1 MTDSLTHLHHRSQQ
15 QVIELFLSV
24 PGGFEDVAVRR
35 LPSLLLDT
43 ATHIHYQIGSGYLSL
58 RFGAH
63 SNGDNNNNSDHAGGS
78 GNTGGSEDA
87 TESRLSHPSSSLK
100 HQRNNTESTS
110 KVIAD
115 LIEHPPLCIF
125 AAYVSIGEISIPRTL
140 LFDAPPRD
148 LLDYCMNGFKSP
160 SKPPAATI
168 QHGSSSP
175 LDPQRTGNDEV
186 PEATTAD
193 DGDDLGLRWRQGL
206 SVLQF
211 APSTL
216 SESLASFFSQATPL
230 INSAETHKGSL
241 DANSSEATSPV
252 RYRASFDRGDVQH
265 KNLRSQD
272 LAAALGGLTGDS
284 FPSWKVNL
292 KEFDV
297 EVMGRWIQ
305 DELEEVQYKPKPS
318 ADRLIS
324 ARSEEEED
332 DTESSN
338 KRPRIERASQQQGAE
353 NGGEFIRMQVG
364 MTLPLALS
372 TCPYRF
378 RPLDGR
384 TSLRIEIAYSLLAL
398 ADPKPGEVVIDT
410 CSGVGTIPIVGAVHY
425 PKSWFIGLEVLPYN
439 VERAAQNAKEMI
451 EKVDRHHE
459 QERAAAKSEA
469 GTSTGT
475 IVRYRNTRHPSLIV
489 GDAGA
494 VCWRPGAVDLIISG
508 RLFFFYISF
517 AAKIESLSAFS
528 TVSSKTPFFHSALT
542 FFFFFFFSTFILKI
556 DLPWGKRENSH
567 VYNCKL
573 YPRLIRE
580 IIRLLRV
587 NGRALLITGERKLLQ
602 RQLDAPFAKPH
613 LKLLQK
619 REITIGYKVMVFELL
634 RV

>member
-1 MTDSLTHLHHRSQQ
+1 MLTMTTHNYHQPQRQT
-15 QVIELFLSV
+15 IEIFLSV
-24 PGGFEDVAVRR
+24 PGGLEDVAVRR
-35 LPSLLLDT
+35 LPSLLLDS
-43 ATHIHYQIGSGYLSL
+43 ATHIHYQIGSGYLTL

-63 SNGDNNNNSDHAGGS
+63 SSDDSNNNNNGHTGGS
-78 GNTGGSEDA
+78 GNTVGGEDA
-87 TESRLSHPSSSLK
+87 TESRSSPSSSFK
-100 HQRNNTESTS
+100 YRRNNTESIS

-140 LFDAPPRD
+140 LFDAPPKE

-160 SKPPAATI
+160 ATPLPATT

-175 LDPQRTGNDEV
+175 LDPQKIGNDEAL
-186 PEATTAD
+186 EATVTND
-193 DGDDLGLRWRQGL
+193 DDDLGLRWWQGL

-216 SESLASFFSQATPL
+216 SESLASFLPQATPL
-230 INSAETHKGSL
+230 INSAETHKSSRN
-241 DANSSEATSPV
+241 ANSTEATLPV

-265 KNLRSQD
+265 KGVRSQD
-272 LAAALGGLTGDS
+272 LAAALGGLTGDT

-305 DELEEVQYKPKPS
+305 DELEEVQYKPKLS

-324 ARSEEEED
+324 VRSEEEEG
-332 DTESSN
+332 DTEFSN
-338 KRPRIERASQQQGAE
+338 KRPRTEKASQQQGAE
-353 NGGEFIRMQVG
+353 SGREFVKMQVG

-398 ADPKPGEVVIDT
+398 ADPKPGEVVVDT
-410 CSGVGTIPIVGAVHY
+410 CSGVGTFPIVGAVHY
-425 PKSWFIGLEVLPYN
+425 PESWFIGLEVLPYN

-459 QERAAAKSEA
+459 QERAAAECEA
-469 GTSTGT
+469 RTSTGT
-475 IVRYRNTRHPSLIV
+475 IVRSYNTCHPSLIV

-494 VCWRPGAVDLIISG
+494 VCWRSGAVDLIIS
-508 RLFFFYISF
+508 
-517 AAKIESLSAFS
+517 
-528 TVSSKTPFFHSALT
+528 
-542 FFFFFFFSTFILKI
+542 

-602 RQLDAPFAKPH
+602 RQLDAPFARPH

>member
-1 MTDSLTHLHHRSQQ
+1 MTESNYHHNHYQQ
-15 QVIELFLSV
+15 QQQTIELFLSV
-24 PGGFEDVAVRR
+24 PGGLEDVAVRK
-35 LPSLLLDT
+35 LPSQLLDT

-63 SNGDNNNNSDHAGGS
+63 PDNNNNNNYKSRSGFAGGS
-78 GNTGGSEDA
+78 GNPGGGEDA
-87 TESRLSHPSSSLK
+87 TETQLSISSSTTK
-100 HQRNNTESTS
+100 HRKPHAESVS

-125 AAYVSIGEISIPRTL
+125 AAYVSIGEICIPRTL
-140 LFDAPPRD
+140 LFDAPPKD

-160 SKPPAATI
+160 SPPPPPTTST
-168 QHGSSSP
+168 QLESSSQ
-175 LDPQRTGNDEV
+175 LDPQRIGNETG
-186 PEATTAD
+186 EATAN
-193 DGDDLGLRWRQGL
+193 GSSSNGGDLGLRWQQGL

-216 SESLASFFSQATPL
+216 SVSLASFVSQATPV
-230 INSAETHKGSL
+230 INSEQTAKSGLRTSNTEDS
-241 DANSSEATSPV
+241 SPV

-265 KNLRSQD
+265 KGVRSQD
-272 LAAALGGLTGDS
+272 LAAALGGLTGDT

-305 DELEEVQYKPKPS
+305 DGLDEIQYKPAPP
-318 ADRLIS
+318 ADRVTSIKNEGES
-324 ARSEEEED
+324 GNAD
-332 DTESSN
+332 SSN
-338 KRPRIERASQQQGAE
+338 KRPRIEQATQRRGPEQE
-353 NGGEFIRMQVG
+353 REFVRMQVG

-372 TCPYRF
+372 NCPYRF

-384 TSLRIEIAYSLLAL
+384 TSLRIEIAYTLLAL
-398 ADPKPGEVVIDT
+398 ADPKPFEVVVDP

-425 PKSWFIGLEVLPYN
+425 PESWFTGLEVLPYN

-451 EKVDRHHE
+451 EKADRYHE
-459 QERAAAKSEA
+459 QKRAATEP
-469 GTSTGT
+469 GTCTSTRT
-475 IVRYRNTRHPSLIV
+475 MVYSHRTRGPNLLV

-494 VCWRPGAVDLIISG
+494 VCWRPRVVDLI
-508 RLFFFYISF
+508 
-517 AAKIESLSAFS
+517 
-528 TVSSKTPFFHSALT
+528 VS
-542 FFFFFFFSTFILKI
+542 

-573 YPRLIRE
+573 YPRLVRE

-587 NGRALLITGERKLLQ
+587 NGRAVLITGERKLLQ
-602 RQLDAPFAKPH
+602 RQLDAPFARPH

-619 REITIGYKVMVFELL
+619 REIAIGYKVMVFELL

>member
-1 MTDSLTHLHHRSQQ
+1 M
-15 QVIELFLSV
+15 
-24 PGGFEDVAVRR
+24 AVRK

-43 ATHIHYQIGSGYLSL
+43 ATHIHYRNGSGYLSL
-58 RFGAH
+58 RFGAY
-63 SNGDNNNNSDHAGGS
+63 SNGDNSSGHASGS
-78 GNTGGSEDA
+78 GNTGGGKDA
-87 TESRLSHPSSSLK
+87 TESRPSHPSSFK
-100 HQRNNTESTS
+100 HQTNNAESIS

-115 LIEHPPLCIF
+115 LVEHPPLCIF

-140 LFDAPPRD
+140 LFDAPPKD

-160 SKPPAATI
+160 SAPPAETT
-168 QHGSSSP
+168 QHNSSSP
-175 LDPQRTGNDEV
+175 LDPQRAGNDEV
-186 PEATTAD
+186 LGVTAANN
-193 DGDDLGLRWRQGL
+193 GDDLGLRWRQGL

-230 INSAETHKGSL
+230 NSAETHK
-241 DANSSEATSPV
+241 SSRDPNTTVASSPV

-265 KNLRSQD
+265 KGVRSQD
-272 LAAALGGLTGDS
+272 LAAALGGLTGDT
-284 FPSWKVNL
+284 FPAWKVNL

-305 DELEEVQYKPKPS
+305 DELEEIQYKPKSP

-324 ARSEEEED
+324 VRSEEEED
-332 DTESSN
+332 VTESSS
-338 KRPRIERASQQQGAE
+338 KRPRIEKTSQQHGAE
-353 NGGEFIRMQVG
+353 NGGAFVRMQVG

-398 ADPKPGEVVIDT
+398 ANPKPGEVVVDT

-425 PKSWFIGLEVLPYN
+425 PECWFTGLEVLSYN

-459 QERAAAKSEA
+459 QEGAAAEYEA

-475 IVRYRNTRHPSLIV
+475 IARSRNTRHPSLIV

-508 RLFFFYISF
+508 TVCFSYISF
-517 AAKIESLSAFS
+517 LPPKLNPCLLSQR
-528 TVSSKTPFFHSALT
+528 TV
-542 FFFFFFFSTFILKI
+542 
-556 DLPWGKRENSH
+556 
-567 VYNCKL
+567 V
-573 YPRLIRE
+573 
-580 IIRLLRV
+580 
-587 NGRALLITGERKLLQ
+587 
-602 RQLDAPFAKPH
+602 
-613 LKLLQK
+613 
-619 REITIGYKVMVFELL
+619 
-634 RV
+634 

>member
-1 MTDSLTHLHHRSQQ
+1 
-15 QVIELFLSV
+15 
-24 PGGFEDVAVRR
+24 
-35 LPSLLLDT
+35 
-43 ATHIHYQIGSGYLSL
+43 
-58 RFGAH
+58 
-63 SNGDNNNNSDHAGGS
+63 
-78 GNTGGSEDA
+78 
-87 TESRLSHPSSSLK
+87 
-100 HQRNNTESTS
+100 
-110 KVIAD
+110 
-115 LIEHPPLCIF
+115 
-125 AAYVSIGEISIPRTL
+125 
-140 LFDAPPRD
+140 
-148 LLDYCMNGFKSP
+148 MNGFKSP
-160 SKPPAATI
+160 SQPQAATT

-175 LDPQRTGNDEV
+175 LDPQRTGNDEAL
-186 PEATTAD
+186 EAAAAN
-193 DGDDLGLRWRQGL
+193 DGDGLELRWRQGL

-216 SESLASFFSQATPL
+216 SESLTSFFSQATPL
-230 INSAETHKGSL
+230 INSAETHK
-241 DANSSEATSPV
+241 SSPDVNGAEATSPV

-265 KNLRSQD
+265 KGLRSQD
-272 LAAALGGLTGDS
+272 LAAALGGLTGDT

-305 DELEEVQYKPKPS
+305 DELEEIQYKPKS
-318 ADRLIS
+318 STDRLVS
-324 ARSEEEED
+324 VSSGEEEGN
-332 DTESSN
+332 TESSN
-338 KRPRIERASQQQGAE
+338 KRPQIEKASQQQGVE
-353 NGGEFIRMQVG
+353 NGGEFVRMQVG

-378 RPLDGR
+378 RPLGGR

-398 ADPKPGEVVIDT
+398 ADPKPGEVVVDT

-425 PKSWFIGLEVLPYN
+425 PESWFTGLEVQPCN

-451 EKVDRHHE
+451 EKVDRHHG

-475 IVRYRNTRHPSLIV
+475 VVRSHNTCHPNLIV

-494 VCWRPGAVDLIISG
+494 VCWRPGAVDLIIS
-508 RLFFFYISF
+508 
-517 AAKIESLSAFS
+517 
-528 TVSSKTPFFHSALT
+528 
-542 FFFFFFFSTFILKI
+542 
-556 DLPWGKRENSH
+556 DLPWGKREFSH

-587 NGRALLITGERKLLQ
+587 NGRALLITGERKLLL
-602 RQLDAPFAKPH
+602 RQLDAPFARPH
-613 LKLLQK
+613 LKLLQT

>member
-1 MTDSLTHLHHRSQQ
+1 MTTHNYHQPQRQT
-15 QVIELFLSV
+15 IEIFLSV
-24 PGGFEDVAVRR
+24 PGGLEDVAVRR
-35 LPSLLLDT
+35 LPSLLLDS
-43 ATHIHYQIGSGYLSL
+43 ATHIHYQIGSGYLTL

-63 SNGDNNNNSDHAGGS
+63 SSDDSSNNNNGHTGGS
-78 GNTGGSEDA
+78 GDTVGGEDA
-87 TESRLSHPSSSLK
+87 TESRSSPSSSFK
-100 HQRNNTESTS
+100 YRRNNTESIS

-140 LFDAPPRD
+140 LFDAPPKE

-160 SKPPAATI
+160 ATPPPATT
-168 QHGSSSP
+168 QHGSSSS
-175 LDPQRTGNDEV
+175 LDPQKIGNDEAL
-186 PEATTAD
+186 EATVTND
-193 DGDDLGLRWRQGL
+193 DDDLGLRWWQGL

-216 SESLASFFSQATPL
+216 SESLASFLLQATPL
-230 INSAETHKGSL
+230 INSAETHKSSRN
-241 DANSSEATSPV
+241 ANSTEATLPV

-265 KNLRSQD
+265 KGVRSQD
-272 LAAALGGLTGDS
+272 LAAALGGLTGDT

-305 DELEEVQYKPKPS
+305 DELEEVQYKPKLP

-324 ARSEEEED
+324 VRSEEEEG
-332 DTESSN
+332 DTEFSN
-338 KRPRIERASQQQGAE
+338 KRPRTENASQQQGAE
-353 NGGEFIRMQVG
+353 SGGEFVKMQVG

-398 ADPKPGEVVIDT
+398 ADPKPGEVVVDT
-410 CSGVGTIPIVGAVHY
+410 CSGVGTFPIVGAVHY
-425 PKSWFIGLEVLPYN
+425 PESWFIGLEVLPYN

-459 QERAAAKSEA
+459 QERAAAECEA
-469 GTSTGT
+469 RTSTGT
-475 IVRYRNTRHPSLIV
+475 IVRSYNTRHPSLIV

-494 VCWRPGAVDLIISG
+494 VCWRSGAVDLIIS
-508 RLFFFYISF
+508 
-517 AAKIESLSAFS
+517 
-528 TVSSKTPFFHSALT
+528 
-542 FFFFFFFSTFILKI
+542 

-602 RQLDAPFAKPH
+602 RQLDAPFARPH

-619 REITIGYKVMVFELL
+619 REITIGYKVIVFELL

>member
-1 MTDSLTHLHHRSQQ
+1 MTESLTHHRHQPQQ
-15 QVIELFLSV
+15 QAIELFLSV
-24 PGGFEDVAVRR
+24 PGGLEDVAVRR
-35 LPSLLLDT
+35 LPSQLLDA
-43 ATHIHYQIGSGYLSL
+43 ATYIHYQIGSGYLSL
-58 RFGAH
+58 RFGHH
-63 SNGDNNNNSDHAGGS
+63 SNDDNNNNNNNSGHAGGS
-78 GNTGGSEDA
+78 GNTGGGEAD
-87 TESRLSHPSSSLK
+87 TESRPSHPSPFK
-100 HQRNNTESTS
+100 HRRNIAESIS
-110 KVIAD
+110 KIIAD

-125 AAYVSIGEISIPRTL
+125 AAYVSIGEINIPRTL
-140 LFDAPPRD
+140 LFDAPPKD

-160 SKPPAATI
+160 SQPQAATTL
-168 QHGSSSP
+168 HGSSSP
-175 LDPQRTGNDEV
+175 LDPQRTGNDEAL
-186 PEATTAD
+186 EATAAN

-216 SESLASFFSQATPL
+216 SESLISFFSQAMPL
-230 INSAETHKGSL
+230 INSAETHKSSL
-241 DANSSEATSPV
+241 DANSAEATSPV

-265 KNLRSQD
+265 KGLRSQD
-272 LAAALGGLTGDS
+272 LAAALGGLTGDT

-305 DELEEVQYKPKPS
+305 DELEEIQYKPNS
-318 ADRLIS
+318 STDRLIS
-324 ARSEEEED
+324 VSSEEEEG

-338 KRPRIERASQQQGAE
+338 KRPQIEKASQQQGVE
-353 NGGEFIRMQVG
+353 NRGEFVRMQVG

-378 RPLDGR
+378 RPLGGR

-398 ADPKPGEVVIDT
+398 ADPKPGEVVVDT

-425 PKSWFIGLEVLPYN
+425 PESWFTGLEVQPCN

-451 EKVDRHHE
+451 EKVDRHHG

-469 GTSTGT
+469 GTSRT
-475 IVRYRNTRHPSLIV
+475 IVH
-489 GDAGA
+489 
-494 VCWRPGAVDLIISG
+494 
-508 RLFFFYISF
+508 
-517 AAKIESLSAFS
+517 
-528 TVSSKTPFFHSALT
+528 
-542 FFFFFFFSTFILKI
+542 
-556 DLPWGKRENSH
+556 LPWGKREFSH

-587 NGRALLITGERKLLQ
+587 NGRALLITGERKLLL
-602 RQLDAPFAKPH
+602 RQLDAPFARPH
-613 LKLLQK
+613 LKLLQT